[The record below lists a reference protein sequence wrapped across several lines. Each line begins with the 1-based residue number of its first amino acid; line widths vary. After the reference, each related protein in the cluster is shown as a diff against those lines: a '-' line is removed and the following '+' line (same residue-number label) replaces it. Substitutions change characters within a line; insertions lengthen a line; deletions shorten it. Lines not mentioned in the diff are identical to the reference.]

1 MKIPALTK
9 TEETVM
15 VFLWKQDRPL
25 SVQEMI
31 NSWEGEEKT
40 WKDNYMR
47 KIVYSLV
54 EKGALKVAELE
65 YLNNQD
71 RKSVV

>member
-40 WKDNYMR
+40 WKAR
-47 KIVYSLV
+47 
-54 EKGALKVAELE
+54 LE
-65 YLNNQD
+65 ESRAFRLGE
-71 RKSVV
+71 S